1 MALLVGDKR
10 DATKNHARKRRKILE
25 IAGRHFLDHGY
36 AAATMSAIASELGGS
51 KTTLWDHF
59 PSKQDLLQAFLL
71 DATSSICAISLYDV
85 AGDCTPNEAI
95 QATAE
100 HLVARLT
107 SERAIG
113 LQRLVNAEA
122 GRIEGLGRR
131 FSNCLFQGIKPQLT
145 EFFDAH
151 LERNSRRSGDADAA
165 AAMLLT
171 LCLNVGQER
180 LLWAIEP
187 PSGALAKE
195 RAEQVASLMRLY
207 PMSEGPRRSQ

>member
-1 MALLVGDKR
+1 MRISD
-10 DATKNHARKRRKILE
+10 
-25 IAGRHFLDHGY
+25 
-36 AAATMSAIASELGGS
+36 
-51 KTTLWDHF
+51 W
-59 PSKQDLLQAFLL
+59 
-71 DATSSICAISLYDV
+71 SSDV
-85 AGDCTPNEAI
+85 CSSD
-95 QATAE
+95 
-100 HLVARLT
+100 LT

-180 LLWAIEP
+180 LLWAIAP

-195 RAEQVASLMRLY
+195 RDRKRAE
-207 PMSEGPRRSQ
+207 